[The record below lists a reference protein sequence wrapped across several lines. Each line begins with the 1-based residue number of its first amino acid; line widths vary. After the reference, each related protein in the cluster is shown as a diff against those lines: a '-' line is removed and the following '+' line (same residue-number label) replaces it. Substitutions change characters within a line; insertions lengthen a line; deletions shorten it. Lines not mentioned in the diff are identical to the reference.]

1 MSTAHAPV
9 AALPSSSAIATD
21 SSDVVCTTCSAAVT
35 PEIRAAL
42 VTRITALRHRG
53 GACEAYAGV
62 LDRSLTAGLITI
74 KPYMW
79 RVGRSLTSGEGR
91 PSGEMTLARDIDS
104 LNVGVRSVDDVVH
117 SIEHEAAHIAL
128 GVPSGS
134 SVNEL
139 RVDNVVRDC
148 RSTAN

>member
-1 MSTAHAPV
+1 MAHAPV
-9 AALPSSSAIATD
+9 AALPGATPIATD
-21 SSDVVCTTCSAAVT
+21 TSDVVCATCSAPVT

-42 VTRITALRHRG
+42 VTRITALRQRG

-62 LDRSLTAGLITI
+62 LDRSLAAGLITI

-79 RVGRSLTSGEGR
+79 RVGRSLASGEGR
-91 PSGEMTLARDIDS
+91 PNGEMTLARDIDS
-104 LNVGVRSVDDVVH
+104 LNIGVRSVDDVVH

-128 GVPSGS
+128 GVPSGI
-134 SVNEL
+134 SVSEI